1 MLAESWLVIRIPQCT
16 PVSGCQTIQEL
27 NCVRSMECL
36 DQTDHPVDLSE
47 HLTLGEL
54 ELLELLSTI
63 NSSAEII
70 MRLAMFEPRL
80 GTD

>member
-1 MLAESWLVIRIPQCT
+1 VIRIPQCT

-27 NCVRSMECL
+27 NCERSMECL

-54 ELLELLSTI
+54 ELLELLSTTD
-63 NSSAEII
+63 SSEEII